1 MGLLSD
7 EIFDRHDA
15 SIQRKRGMELREALA
30 ASGSVALIKSG
41 QALSLRPD
49 LLKNTIWAQ
58 ELGKL
63 VDEVGSFNDIDAM
76 RIMRH
81 QLKDIPA
88 VKPATGSKVGG
99 GTKKKRKL
107 SYSF

>member
-30 ASGSVALIKSG
+30 ASGSVALISKSG

-49 LLKNTIWAQ
+49 LLKNNIWAQ

-81 QLKDIPA
+81 QLKDMSA
-88 VKPATGSKVGG
+88 VRQART
-99 GTKKKRKL
+99 
-107 SYSF
+107 